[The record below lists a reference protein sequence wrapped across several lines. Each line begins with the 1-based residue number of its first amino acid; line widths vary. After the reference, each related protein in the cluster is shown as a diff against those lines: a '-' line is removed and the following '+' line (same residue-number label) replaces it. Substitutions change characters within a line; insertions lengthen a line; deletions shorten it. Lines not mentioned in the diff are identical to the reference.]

1 MSMSEHNEKR
11 LKKLLGAICE
21 HCAEDGYCIL
31 KEITLA
37 NNTSE
42 RFLIQCKCVEI
53 FKLDESTKDGR
64 DIGWKEAWN
73 RWVDYGYAAK
83 FAQVYDPNPE
93 LSYKEVYSKIVS

>member
-1 MSMSEHNEKR
+1 MSEQNEKR

-37 NNTSE
+37 NGTSE

-53 FKLDESTKDGR
+53 FKLSESQKEGR
-64 DIGWKEAWN
+64 DIGWKLAWD
-73 RWVDYGYAAK
+73 RWVEYGYAAK
-83 FAQVYDPNPE
+83 FAKIYDSNPDITHKE
-93 LSYKEVYSKIVS
+93 LYSKIVS